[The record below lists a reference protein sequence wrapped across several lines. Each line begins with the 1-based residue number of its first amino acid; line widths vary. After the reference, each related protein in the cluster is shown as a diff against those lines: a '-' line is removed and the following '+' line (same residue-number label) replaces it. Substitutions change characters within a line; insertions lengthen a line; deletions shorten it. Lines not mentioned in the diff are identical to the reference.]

1 MVGMKLFSTGVA
13 LLSTFMSTTL
23 AVDADLKS
31 NVAVYYGQGANQ
43 LRLSHFCQETS
54 LDIINLGFI
63 NVFPKEVG
71 DWPGSNF
78 GNQCDGTYYNN
89 SLLLAGCH
97 QIWEDIPVCKA
108 MGKTVLLSLG
118 GSSADPVVMSHEV
131 AEWFADFLWYSFGP
145 YNASAV
151 EQGFPRPFQNNSV
164 DGFDFDIE
172 SDGGHGYGS
181 MIDRLRDHYTNYPEY
196 QFYISGAPQCPIPDL
211 QLSYAIQNSH
221 FDFIWVQFYNTFAC
235 SARAFVDGLSTFN
248 FASWVDVIQAS
259 ANPDAKLY
267 IGLPAG
273 EAAANAGYYLD
284 ETEVWPLVSEYIQSY
299 PETFGGIML
308 WEATASENNLDAR
321 GLTYAEQMKEI
332 LYHFAPP
339 PPRPTPTPTPTLTIT
354 RTVVPIP
361 AQTSSS
367 VPSSSLVVSVSSV
380 PTVEHSSTSASP
392 SANPHSSSAPV
403 SGSTTASAST
413 HSTTSSSFV
422 AQSSSATR
430 SASATRSSV
439 IIPSG
444 FTASSSTSTPSG
456 STSSSSLV
464 KPSGSATPSGSALPS
479 GSVTHSATPSG
490 AVTHSSS
497 VTPSGSATR
506 SGIVVPSG
514 STASHSTLTTSGAVR
529 PSSSVTPSGSS
540 SSYSSIHR
548 SSSVTPSGSA
558 THSGHPSSFIKPS
571 SSKVP
576 TGSQSA
582 SLVSTGKPT
591 VSTSQPHLSS
601 VQSSSSVTP
610 VSPSALPTS
619 SASQGVTESSTRT
632 LTRTRT
638 PVPSRTPITRTT
650 KSKSTDV
657 PSSILNSSIPVASQS
672 YSHVA
677 TTSSDVST
685 ATSSGANWS
694 STFTSSESTFST
706 GAPGSGSSSTETGAV
721 QPSGGEGASQ
731 TATIT
736 ASPSITSAPT
746 SSSAETI
753 TTVIVTSY
761 TDICPTG
768 FTTIWTTI
776 TTYVCPEATATA
788 SVTNP
793 PSGASPTTATVPEG
807 WTTTVT
813 VCTQCAATPTTVT
826 LTLPITTP
834 SAEVTTVA
842 QLTETE
848 TWTTTVSF
856 CESCGPTGSSVT
868 LTVPYTAPA
877 SLETGS
883 STGPSAI
890 SPGQG
895 HGEGSGP
902 GASKTPV
909 HWSSSVIPGRP
920 TSTALI
926 PGVGAIKTSSHA
938 PSFVFHPS
946 TTSTIGG
953 ASGTATSTPGSTAP
967 AYNAAGSRS
976 DMINFF
982 SVAFAVVLSAL
993 LM

>member
-63 NVFPKEVG
+63 NVFPEEVG

-78 GNQCDGTYYNN
+78 GNQCDGTYYAD

-108 MGKTVLLSLG
+108 MGKTILLSLG
-118 GSSADPVVMSHEV
+118 GSSADPGVMSHEV

-181 MIDRLRDHYTNYPEY
+181 MIDRLRDHYTNYPEH

-235 SARAFVDGLSTFN
+235 SARAFVEGLTTFN

-284 ETEVWPLVSEYIQSY
+284 ETEVWPLISEYIQSY
-299 PETFGGIML
+299 PDTFGGIML

-361 AQTSSS
+361 AHTSSS
-367 VPSSSLVVSVSSV
+367 VPSSSSVVSVSSL

-392 SANPHSSSAPV
+392 SANPHSSSAIV
-403 SGSTTASAST
+403 SGSATASAST
-413 HSTTSSSFV
+413 HTTTPSSSV
-422 AQSSSATR
+422 AQ
-430 SASATRSSV
+430 
-439 IIPSG
+439 
-444 FTASSSTSTPSG
+444 
-456 STSSSSLV
+456 
-464 KPSGSATPSGSALPS
+464 
-479 GSVTHSATPSG
+479 
-490 AVTHSSS
+490 SSS

-514 STASHSTLTTSGAVR
+514 SAASHSLLTPSGSVHS
-529 PSSSVTPSGSS
+529 SSSVTPSGSLS
-540 SSYSSIHR
+540 SSSSIHH

-558 THSGHPSSFIKPS
+558 TTSGYPVSSGSATRSGHPSSFIKPS
-571 SSKVP
+571 SSNVA
-576 TGSQSA
+576 TGSLSVP
-582 SLVSTGKPT
+582 LVPTGKPT
-591 VSTSQPHLSS
+591 VSASQPHSSS

-610 VSPSALPTS
+610 VSPSTLPTS
-619 SASQGVTESSTRT
+619 STSQGVTESSTRT

-657 PSSILNSSIPVASQS
+657 PSSSLNSSTPVASPS
-672 YSHVA
+672 SSNVA

-685 ATSSGANWS
+685 ATSSGANWG
-694 STFTSSESTFST
+694 STLTSGESTFST
-706 GAPGSGSSSTETGAV
+706 GATGSSSSSTETGSV
-721 QPSGGEGASQ
+721 QPSGDEGASQ

-834 SAEVTTVA
+834 SAEATTVA
-842 QLTETE
+842 QSTETE

-877 SLETGS
+877 SWETGT
-883 STGPSAI
+883 STGPSGV
-890 SPGQG
+890 SPGQ
-895 HGEGSGP
+895 GEGSGP

-926 PGVGAIKTSSHA
+926 PGVGAIKTSTHA